1 MPLPLALLSYTSL
14 LPYTSPQFQNRFCTY
29 RQSRDWIEKYCRE
42 FLSDEG
48 LAMLMGGTAAKL
60 LGVREQVEAAMA
72 GGAPPA
78 PRPTPAAGGGARG
91 KL

>member
-1 MPLPLALLSYTSL
+1 
-14 LPYTSPQFQNRFCTY
+14 
-29 RQSRDWIEKYCRE
+29 
-42 FLSDEG
+42 
-48 LAMLMGGTAAKL
+48 MLMGGTAAKL

-78 PRPTPAAGGGARG
+78 PRPAPAAGGGARG